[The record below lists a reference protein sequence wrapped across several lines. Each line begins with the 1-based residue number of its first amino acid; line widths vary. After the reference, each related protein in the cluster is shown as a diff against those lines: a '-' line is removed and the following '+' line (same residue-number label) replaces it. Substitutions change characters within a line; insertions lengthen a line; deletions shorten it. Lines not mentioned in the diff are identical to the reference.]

1 MITTSSYKP
10 FKKETIDYSKL
21 IVTNKAASNY
31 DPTKTTGLR
40 NAFVRQMDIR
50 FNALKSLIGKA
61 IIEQDCFGLI
71 TSSGNIN
78 FNSASR
84 ADAPDSLPGHRAFA
98 FSRNPEKMD
107 SFMSWLD
114 SQEKAGI
121 LTTTKINQLGSAAE
135 TPWTNI
141 YIQDSY
147 KRGVQRATYEMGKE
161 GIQLP
166 NDIPAGLQ
174 ASINTPF
181 HIDRVGLL
189 YTRTF
194 SDLKGITKAMDTRIS
209 QILAQGL
216 VDGDNPRTL
225 AKKINDQVDGIGKA
239 RARTLARTEIIR
251 AHHAGMIGEYRNYG
265 IAGVKVK
272 AEWVTAGFNV
282 CPKCQSN
289 EGKVYT
295 LDEIEGMIPF
305 HPNCR
310 CMALPI
316 VDESKVKET
325 PKVEI
330 KPTAEN
336 NWAYMQE
343 KGWKTDKWFKPDVF
357 KKKYNASLKNINISE
372 IDGYMDDIAK
382 KYDIKWEY
390 KAIEDGFRP
399 NQMDVK
405 FRGTY
410 DGKPVNLVRSFYVRD
425 KQQWVEHELFSIPE
439 ALQGKGMSKEVLSSF
454 YKVYDKAGINHISIH
469 ANIDVGGYAWGK
481 YGFSSTKESA
491 MALLKSEKGKAHYS
505 AAKREFDEYF
515 KNNPTANYFPMNIW
529 AYSDYGKEMLLGSDW
544 SGVLNLANKVSKN
557 IFESYLGY

>member
-1 MITTSSYKP
+1 MITTASYKP
-10 FKKETIDYSKL
+10 FKKSTIDYSKS
-21 IVTNKAASNY
+21 IVANKASSNY

-40 NAFVRQMDIR
+40 NAFVRQIDIR
-50 FNALKSLIGKA
+50 FNTLKSRISKA
-61 IIEQDCFGLI
+61 IINQDCFGLI
-71 TSSGNIN
+71 SSTGNIN
-78 FNSASR
+78 LNSTSR
-84 ADAPDSLPGHRAFA
+84 ADAPDSLPGNRAFA

-107 SFMSWLD
+107 SFMTWLD
-114 SQEKAGI
+114 SQEKSGI

-189 YTRTF
+189 YTRAF
-194 SDLKGITKAMDTRIS
+194 SDLKGITKAMDIQIS
-209 QILAQGL
+209 RILAQGL

-289 EGKVYT
+289 EGKIYT

-310 CMALPI
+310 CMALPTMPEKG
-316 VDESKVKET
+316 VNKG
-325 PKVEI
+325 
-330 KPTAEN
+330 EN
-336 NWAYMQE
+336 VQE
-343 KGWKTDKWFKPDVF
+343 KGYDYANVRESENTYKMMGTEVANVFDNTGKWVGSSVGTSTQCPVP
-357 KKKYNASLKNINISE
+357 E
-372 IDGYMDDIAK
+372 IAK
-382 KYDIKWEY
+382 TQKVVFTHNHPKGTKYELGNMLRIGSSFSSSDIQVASTFNMIEMRATTPEFVFSMKPGKKGWPTSETIKETYEKYDQKVLKDFSNRIDEGITTIN
-390 KAIEDGFRP
+390 KATV
-399 NQMDVK
+399 MHWHL
-405 FRGTY
+405 
-410 DGKPVNLVRSFYVRD
+410 VNRL
-425 KQQWVEHELFSIPE
+425 
-439 ALQGKGMSKEVLSSF
+439 
-454 YKVYDKAGINHISIH
+454 
-469 ANIDVGGYAWGK
+469 
-481 YGFSSTKESA
+481 
-491 MALLKSEKGKAHYS
+491 
-505 AAKREFDEYF
+505 AAKE
-515 KNNPTANYFPMNIW
+515 
-529 AYSDYGKEMLLGSDW
+529 LGMIYT
-544 SGVLNLANKVSKN
+544 K
-557 IFESYLGY
+557 IRIR